1 MLSFAHVNGLPSV
14 SWYIGLAMD
23 KDKAYA
29 SLKNFRISAVLATL
43 VAVVVIILLLGMLI
57 TVLMRPLN
65 VMGRA
70 MQATEEQTAVVE
82 AINIDISEI
91 NALNQEGVEN
101 LQATLRAC
109 SDLKQQAIR
118 LNQLVG
124 SFKI

>member
-1 MLSFAHVNGLPSV
+1 
-14 SWYIGLAMD
+14 MD

-101 LQATLRAC
+101 LQAILRAC

>member
-1 MLSFAHVNGLPSV
+1 
-14 SWYIGLAMD
+14 MD